1 MILRSLFL
9 FFEGH
14 FFNTFVFADIFAK
27 EVFNLPMIN
36 GNSFQKK
43 FISCFCYHATT
54 NLSRYLYLKGLP

>member
-43 FISCFCYHATT
+43 FFRVFATM
-54 NLSRYLYLKGLP
+54 LPRIFRDTFI